1 MLMGRICG
9 SFIHVKVLVN
19 GEVLCLG
26 LLTICDTQSMLSF
39 GFLVLLIFFI
49 WVHCSC
55 LQTHTSR
62 VCIRSHYRW
71 LWSTMWFLGIELRT
85 YVRAVSALNLWAI
98 SPAPWFSY
106 IPWTS
111 WFHLSTLRYY
121 LVPLHGWLTSCFSSA
136 SKTNDEQAEE
146 MLSLPQC
153 NGGGESSFVSLL
165 ERKTPPL
172 FPSDPVLYIL
182 RRSHRGRTK
191 DQNNGEWDV

>member
-39 GFLVLLIFFI
+39 GILVLLIFFI

-71 LWSTMWFLGIELRT
+71 LWSTMWLLGIELRT
-85 YVRAVSALNLWAI
+85 YVRAVSALNLWVI

-111 WFHLSTLRYY
+111 WFHLSTLY
-121 LVPLHGWLTSCFSSA
+121 LVPLHGGLSGTSAWLIIWYLCMV
-136 SKTNDEQAEE
+136 DW
-146 MLSLPQC
+146 LL
-153 NGGGESSFVSLL
+153 VSLQHPKL
-165 ERKTPPL
+165 MMNKQ
-172 FPSDPVLYIL
+172 
-182 RRSHRGRTK
+182 RRCLASH
-191 DQNNGEWDV
+191 NAMEEVSLHLWVC

>member
-1 MLMGRICG
+1 MCKEGPRLD
-9 SFIHVKVLVN
+9 SS
-19 GEVLCLG
+19 LCLY
-26 LLTICDTQSMLSF
+26 
-39 GFLVLLIFFI
+39 FI
-49 WVHCSC
+49 YFMYECS
-55 LQTHTSR
+55 
-62 VCIRSHYRW
+62 VCMYTCMPEEGIRSHYRW
-71 LWSTMWFLGIELRT
+71 LWSTMWLLGIELRT
-85 YVRAVSALNLWAI
+85 YVRAVSALNLWVI
-98 SPAPWFSY
+98 SPVPWFSY

>member
-71 LWSTMWFLGIELRT
+71 LWSTMWLLGIELRT

-111 WFHLSTLRYY
+111 WFHLSTWGIIWSLCM
-121 LVPLHGWLTSCFSSA
+121 VDWL
-136 SKTNDEQAEE
+136 
-146 MLSLPQC
+146 L
-153 NGGGESSFVSLL
+153 VSLQHPK
-165 ERKTPPL
+165 RMMNKQ
-172 FPSDPVLYIL
+172 
-182 RRSHRGRTK
+182 RRCLASH
-191 DQNNGEWDV
+191 NAMEEVSLHLWVC